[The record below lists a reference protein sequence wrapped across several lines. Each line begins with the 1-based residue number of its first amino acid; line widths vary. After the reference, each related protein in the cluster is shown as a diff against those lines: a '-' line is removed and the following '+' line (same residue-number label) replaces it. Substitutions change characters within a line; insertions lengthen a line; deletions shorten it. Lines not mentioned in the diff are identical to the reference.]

1 MHSSRRDAFESRN
14 IEPIGLVDGAGVAW
28 SAPVRPPGKGP
39 VRLDRRLGFEGGL
52 LYFYPGLSPEQ
63 ADRFVSPLRGVVLAG
78 TGLGH
83 VSHLHLP
90 WIRAAIARGVVVVM
104 TTQCLAGAVDPYTYA
119 TGRELLRAGVV
130 YADDLLP
137 ETAYVKLLWAL
148 GRSSEPAE
156 VARLVLTERAG
167 ELSERR
173 ETTGSP

>member
-14 IEPIGLVDGAGVAW
+14 VEPIGFVEGQTIVW
-28 SAPVRPPGKGP
+28 KAPVRAPSKGP
-39 VRLDRRLGFEGGL
+39 VRFDRRLGHEGGL
-52 LYFYPGLSPEQ
+52 LYFYPGLSPGQ
-63 ADRFVSPLRGVVLAG
+63 ADQFVTPLRGVVLAG

-83 VSHLHLP
+83 VSHLHLA
-90 WIRAAIARGVVVVM
+90 WIRQAIGRGVVVVM
-104 TTQCLAGAVDPYTYA
+104 TTQCLAGAVDPYVYA

-130 YADDLLP
+130 YAQDLLP

-148 GRSSEPAE
+148 GQTQDPRE

-173 ETTGSP
+173 ETSGSP